1 MTVRPLPHLSELV
14 NRHKHV
20 ALLWD
25 ERLEGRA
32 LLGVGSAKSICVEQ
46 PKPGDWRLWEGL
58 TKDAT
63 QRGRWSMGWIGYDM
77 HRHAGGPS
85 HNERRQELVPPH
97 PGGWPVL
104 HWWEPEVVL
113 EWAAGEREPQV
124 VVGEDADMVADV
136 LDALN
141 GPIVEPE
148 GVMSQEGWIPL
159 APSWDKATY
168 LKKFDAVQKALQRG
182 DIYEMNLCMP
192 WVGQAPGSASWTLF
206 ERLAK
211 ETKAPHSAYVQA
223 GDHRVLCASP
233 ERFLERRGSKLT
245 SQPIKGTAKRDK
257 DPVRDKA
264 LRERLGASE
273 KERAENVMIVDL
285 VRNDLSRVAA
295 PNSVEVEELFGLHTF
310 STVHQMISTVS
321 CTLRKDVTPLEVMH
335 ATFPMG
341 SMTGAPKRSA
351 MDHISRIEGV
361 QRGVYSGTIGYI
373 DGQGDFDM
381 NVVIRSL
388 LHRADT
394 GRVDATVGGALTLLA
409 QGEEE
414 HEECLLKIHALR
426 ISMGHE

>member
-25 ERLEGRA
+25 ERIEGRA

-58 TKDAT
+58 TTDAT
-63 QRGRWSMGWIGYDM
+63 KRGRWTMGWIGYDM
-77 HRHAGGPS
+77 HRHAGGHRPHQLS
-85 HNERRQELVPPH
+85 QELVPPH

-104 HWWEPEVVL
+104 HWWEPEVVM

-124 VVGEDADMVADV
+124 VVGEDAGMVADV
-136 LDALN
+136 LDALKGPRDEAN
-141 GPIVEPE
+141 GSP
-148 GVMSQEGWIPL
+148 SRNGWAPL
-159 APSWDKATY
+159 TPGWDKATY
-168 LKKFDAVQKALQRG
+168 LEKFDAVQKALQRG

-192 WVGQAPGSASWTLF
+192 WVGQAPGSESWTLF
-206 ERLAK
+206 ERLAQ

-223 GDHRVLCASP
+223 GDHRVICASP

-257 DPVRDKA
+257 DPVQDKA

-321 CTLRKDVTPLEVMH
+321 CTLRKEVTPLEVMH

-341 SMTGAPKRSA
+341 SMTGAPKSSA

-414 HEECLLKIHALR
+414 HEECLLTIHALR
-426 ISMGHE
+426 NCMGHE